1 MGAFWGAAVYSP
13 SLKLG
18 GQGLGFSAKAD
29 PHNDITFDPRQ
40 RRYKRRLPE
49 RPVHHLSHESALR
62 DYSIT
67 SYGANGC
74 AYFKLPEEATAA
86 AVQMKALLLDHGDEL
101 REWLGKDVFNTMD
114 SEQRDKLKQ
123 EVPDGTFVD
132 DGRLQISEVD
142 MRLTAR
148 AGAGAREPPPSR
160 RQS

>member
-1 MGAFWGAAVYSP
+1 MGAFWGAAVNSP
-13 SLKLG
+13 SPELG

-49 RPVHHLSHESALR
+49 RPVHHLSHKSALR

-86 AVQMKALLLDHGDEL
+86 AVQLKTLLLYHGDEL

-114 SEQRDKLKQ
+114 S
-123 EVPDGTFVD
+123 V
-132 DGRLQISEVD
+132 
-142 MRLTAR
+142 
-148 AGAGAREPPPSR
+148 SR
-160 RQS
+160 R